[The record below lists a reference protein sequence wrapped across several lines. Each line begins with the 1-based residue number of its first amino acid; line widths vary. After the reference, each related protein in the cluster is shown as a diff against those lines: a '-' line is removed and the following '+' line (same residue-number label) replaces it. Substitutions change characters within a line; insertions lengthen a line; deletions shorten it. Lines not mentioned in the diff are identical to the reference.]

1 MPKLKLLSSD
11 EIINILQNFGFE
23 KVSQKGSHVK
33 LSRQTSFQK
42 QVLTI
47 PNSKQM
53 KKGTIK
59 GIFNQASQFVS
70 GEALQKYFY
79 SE

>member
-59 GIFNQASQFVS
+59 GIFNPSKSICLRRSFTEVF
-70 GEALQKYFY
+70 L
-79 SE
+79 